1 VEEDEAQTSG
11 LRSLTCT
18 ILGCKRASKAFAKV
32 LVAYVVAIATHTGS
46 VLAALGTHRYNT
58 GTIAMTIAQ
67 SH

>member
-1 VEEDEAQTSG
+1 
-11 LRSLTCT
+11 LTCT

-46 VLAALGTHRYNT
+46 VLAALGTHRYHT